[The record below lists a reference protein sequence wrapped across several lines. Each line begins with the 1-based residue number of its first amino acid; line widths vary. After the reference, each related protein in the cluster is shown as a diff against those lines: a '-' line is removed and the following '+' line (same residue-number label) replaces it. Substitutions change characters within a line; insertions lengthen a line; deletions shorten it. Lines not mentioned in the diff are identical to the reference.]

1 MHSDTDNASSID
13 RSSVGASQPRLAQLV
28 RNLLAGTSSS
38 SLGGR
43 ARARRWDLFLKT
55 FPDLERLKVVDL
67 GGTPQFWSGSPIR
80 PKELTV
86 VNLDTS
92 RTPAPNWIE
101 VVTGDACKAADLGLR
116 KDYDLVF
123 SNSTIEHVGGHDRCL
138 AFAET
143 VRTLG
148 SRHWIQTPYRYFP
161 IEPHFVCPGFQF
173 LPIALRQH
181 VAARW
186 PLSYTKSRGGNLDDP
201 LSAVLWTE
209 LLSRTHMKYYFP
221 ESEMISERFAG
232 LTKSLIAVRR

>member
-1 MHSDTDNASSID
+1 MHSERVIIDQSSAVAS
-13 RSSVGASQPRLAQLV
+13 RARVAQLV
-28 RNLLAGTSSS
+28 RNLVAGTSSS
-38 SLGGR
+38 SLAGR
-43 ARARRWDLFLKT
+43 ARARRWNLFLKT

-67 GGTPQFWSGSPIR
+67 GGTPQFWSASPIR
-80 PKELTV
+80 PRSLTV
-86 VNLDTS
+86 VNLATS
-92 RTPAPNWIE
+92 TSPAPDWIE
-101 VVTGDACKAADLGLR
+101 VVAGDACKAATLGLQN
-116 KDYDLVF
+116 DYDLVF

-143 VRTLG
+143 VKALG

-161 IEPHFVCPGFQF
+161 IEPHFVFPGLQF

-186 PLSYTKSRGGNLDDP
+186 PLSYTKSMGGNLDNP
-201 LSAVLWTE
+201 LDAVLWTE

-221 ESEMISERFAG
+221 ESEIVSERFAG

>member
-1 MHSDTDNASSID
+1 MHSDNTSSISQ
-13 RSSVGASQPRLAQLV
+13 SSTLAHRPRLA
-28 RNLLAGTSSS
+28 LLIRDIAAGTSSS
-38 SLGGR
+38 LAGR
-43 ARARRWDLFLKT
+43 ARARRWDRFLKT

-67 GGTPQFWSGSPIR
+67 GGTPEFWSGSPIH

-86 VNLDTS
+86 VNLAAS
-92 RTPAPNWIE
+92 STPVPEWIE
-101 VVTGDACKAADLGLR
+101 VVTGDACKAADAVR

-143 VRTLG
+143 VKTLG
-148 SRHWIQTPYRYFP
+148 PRHWIQTPYRYFP
-161 IEPHFVCPGFQF
+161 IEPHFVSPGFQF

-186 PLSYTKSRGGNLDDP
+186 PLSYTKSMGSNLDDP
-201 LSAVLWTE
+201 LGAVLWTE

-221 ESEMISERFAG
+221 GSEIVSERFAG

>member
-1 MHSDTDNASSID
+1 MHSDNASSID
-13 RSSVGASQPRLAQLV
+13 QSSAVASRARVAQLV
-28 RNLLAGTSSS
+28 RNLVAGTSSS
-38 SLGGR
+38 SLAGR
-43 ARARRWDLFLKT
+43 ARARRWNLFLRT

-67 GGTPQFWSGSPIR
+67 GGTPQFWSASPIR
-80 PKELTV
+80 PRSLTV
-86 VNLDTS
+86 VNLATS
-92 RTPAPNWIE
+92 NSPATDWVE
-101 VVTGDACKAADLGLR
+101 VVTGDACKAAELGLQN
-116 KDYDLVF
+116 DYDLVF

-143 VRTLG
+143 VKTLG

-161 IEPHFVCPGFQF
+161 IEPHFVFPGLQF

-186 PLSYTKSRGGNLDDP
+186 PLSYTKSMGGNLDDP
-201 LSAVLWTE
+201 LDAVLWTE

-221 ESEMISERFAG
+221 ASEIVSERFAG